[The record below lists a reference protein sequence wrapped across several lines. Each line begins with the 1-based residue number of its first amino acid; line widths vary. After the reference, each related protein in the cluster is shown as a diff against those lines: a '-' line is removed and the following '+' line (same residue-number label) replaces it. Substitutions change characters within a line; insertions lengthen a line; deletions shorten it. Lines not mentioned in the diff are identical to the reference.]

1 MSELGDLMLQQ
12 ITRGVEK
19 VFRKQAEI
27 AQDKPLRKT
36 GHLIDALTAPNFTV
50 NVEGQGVVTMS
61 DVPLYIR
68 FLDMMAKGNNKIYN
82 RVIFGVMGEARRR
95 IQYGYTDEIAEQV
108 RKQLVEA
115 GATLR

>member
-1 MSELGDLMLQQ
+1 MLLHKILDVGNLPEDLLL
-12 ITRGVEK
+12 RGAAVDLPA
-19 VFRKQAEI
+19 V
-27 AQDKPLRKT
+27 
-36 GHLIDALTAPNFTV
+36 DAGL
-50 NVEGQGVVTMS
+50 EGQGVVTTS

-68 FLDMMAKGNNKIYN
+68 FLDMKAKGNNKIYN

>member
-1 MSELGDLMLQQ
+1 M
-12 ITRGVEK
+12 K
-19 VFRKQAEI
+19 
-27 AQDKPLRKT
+27 
-36 GHLIDALTAPNFTV
+36 
-50 NVEGQGVVTMS
+50 
-61 DVPLYIR
+61 
-68 FLDMMAKGNNKIYN
+68 AKGNNKIYN